1 MNKDEIPSQERPS
14 TIKTTFVCANMGVYV
29 TGVSVDGSTASAF
42 FSLVNTVSTA
52 LWPPEHEYDCLE
64 KRNSV
69 HTGSSGSFIK
79 RMFICLDGRDKC
91 SLLPF
96 DASSSVNITT
106 VTDEGIR
113 EFLASGYGILRHL
126 GFGNTGGRYGGS
138 KNKNSNYTTVLHGVM
153 NRKNFIERLLSD
165 HGLKFSHNSFF
176 PPVKYSTLTEEGE
189 VLQVQIYPS
198 SLAINLQNLTRE
210 TALKYGGQILR
221 QITCEAS
228 IDTSLMR
235 FCVDAEWRISRIL
248 SPYEKLQLVIAY
260 YSFRWLENT
269 EPEFDI
275 VKEMHGFLQNGLQ
288 LFTEDYKRYWFLFE
302 RDKYKNFE
310 IDCLFIEKTPLRKC
324 PHAIY
329 FRAFVLTFLTTQGH
343 ISAALNIRKTFPK
356 DQTSI
361 IERALNDP
369 SLARVWYE
377 THVLK
382 RDCIYG
388 SQ

>member
-1 MNKDEIPSQERPS
+1 MATR
-14 TIKTTFVCANMGVYV
+14 TRRRLFR
-29 TGVSVDGSTASAF
+29 
-42 FSLVNTVSTA
+42 
-52 LWPPEHEYDCLE
+52 E
-64 KRNSV
+64 KQNSV
-69 HTGSSGSFIK
+69 HTGSSGGFIK
-79 RMFICLDGRDKC
+79 GMFICLDGRDKC

-113 EFLASGYGILRHL
+113 EFLASGYGILQHL

-138 KNKNSNYTTVLHGVM
+138 RNKNSIYSTVLHGVM
-153 NRKNFIERLLSD
+153 NRENFIEKLLSD

-176 PPVKYSTLTEEGE
+176 PPVKYSTFTKDGDI
-189 VLQVQIYPS
+189 LQVQIYPS

-248 SPYEKLQLVIAY
+248 SRYEKIQLVIAY

-269 EPEFDI
+269 EPRFDI
-275 VKEMHGFLQNGLQ
+275 ITEMHGFLQNGLQ
-288 LFTEDYKRYWFLFE
+288 RFTEDYKRYWFSFE
-302 RDKYKNFE
+302 RDKYKNWE
-310 IDCLFIEKTPLRKC
+310 IDYLFIEKTPLRKC

-329 FRAFVLTFLTTQGH
+329 FQAFVLAFLTIQGH
-343 ISAALNIRKTFPK
+343 TSAAQKILKTFPK

-361 IERALNDP
+361 TESALSGP
-369 SLARVWYE
+369 SLARTWYE